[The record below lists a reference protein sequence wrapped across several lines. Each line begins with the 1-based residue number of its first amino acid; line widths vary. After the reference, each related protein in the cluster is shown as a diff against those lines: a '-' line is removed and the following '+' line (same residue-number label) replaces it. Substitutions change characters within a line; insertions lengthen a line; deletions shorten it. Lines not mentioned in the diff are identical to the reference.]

1 MKSKE
6 ILAGQSVFDI
16 ALQERGALEATF
28 EIAGQNGIAMTDSLQ
43 PGGRLL
49 VDSDEND
56 AVVSEY
62 RSNFI
67 HPATALADGLIPE
80 GIGYMCIELDFIV
93 S

>member
-6 ILAGQSVFDI
+6 VLAGQSVFDI
-16 ALQERGALEATF
+16 ALQEKGELEAAF

-43 PGGRLL
+43 PGYRLK
-49 VDSDEND
+49 VESDENNP
-56 AVVSEY
+56 VVSEY
-62 RSNFI
+62 RSMSVY
-67 HPATALADGLIPE
+67 PATALADGLIFE